1 MHPPEIERYRSELAT
16 AFRGRR
22 VVLIGGPVA
31 GLAGLARE
39 LRALG
44 AERPFIIGSSLG
56 TGELPTEDEAEWV
69 SLELSAGSALESIRH
84 YEEQLGHLPEI
95 VRRRLD
101 AWDPDRAAVALGGI
115 VLGEVPTVGGRPRYG
130 ARPKSWSALED
141 KVQIDAFWDA
151 IGVPRAAS
159 EIVPPEERALRE
171 AASRLDDGLGTVWSG
186 DAREGVNGG
195 AEEVRWI
202 RTDDDVHPAV
212 AHFATRCDRVRVMPF
227 IEGIPCSIHGLV
239 LPDGVAVF
247 RPMEL
252 VVLRRPVGS
261 PGAERFVYA
270 GVASFWDPPEA
281 GREQMREVARST
293 AHALA
298 SRIGFRG
305 AFTVDGVMSDRG
317 FLPTE
322 VNPRIGAG
330 LGVLGRSIPGLP
342 LLLLALAAQ
351 AGDSL
356 DFQPAELERLVV
368 SYADAARAGGG
379 WLATPGRR
387 TETERTTLVEIDGSY
402 RVAESGEPAHA
413 ELTIGPSD
421 VGSFVRFT
429 PAPERM
435 RIGQSI
441 APRVVAAFRVADA
454 VAGTAIGALEPARA
468 ARG

>member
-1 MHPPEIERYRSELAT
+1 MHPPEIERYRSELQS

-31 GLAGLARE
+31 GLSGLARE

-56 TGELPTEDEAEWV
+56 TGELPAEDEAEWV
-69 SLELSAGSALESIRH
+69 SLELSAGSVLESIRH
-84 YEEQLGHLPEI
+84 YEEQLSHLPEI
-95 VRRRLD
+95 VRTRLD

-115 VLGEVPTVGGRPRYG
+115 VLGDVPTVGGRPRYG

-141 KVQIDAFWDA
+141 KVQVDAFWDA
-151 IGVPRAAS
+151 IGVPRSAS
-159 EIVPPEERALRE
+159 EIVAPEERALRE

-202 RTDDDVHPAV
+202 RRDDDVHPAV

-252 VVLRRPVGS
+252 VVLRRPLGTA
-261 PGAERFVYA
+261 GCEKLVYA
-270 GVASFWDPPEA
+270 GVASYWDPPAE
-281 GREQMREVARST
+281 GREQMREVARAT
-293 AHALA
+293 AQALA
-298 SRIGFRG
+298 TRIGFRG
-305 AFTVDGVMSDRG
+305 AFTVDGVMSERG

-322 VNPRIGAG
+322 INPRIGAG
-330 LGVLGRSIPGLP
+330 LGVLGRSLPGLP

-351 AGDSL
+351 AGHSL
-356 DFQPAELERLVV
+356 DFRPDELESLVV
-368 SYADAARAGGG
+368 SYADATRAGGG
-379 WLATPGRR
+379 WVATPCRR
-387 TETERTTLVEIDGSY
+387 GETQRTALVEIDGSY
-402 RVAESGEPAHA
+402 RVARSGDPEHA

-429 PAPERM
+429 PAPGRL
-435 RIGQSI
+435 RVGRSI
-441 APRVVAAFRVADA
+441 APRVVAAFRVADEI
-454 VAGTAIGALEPARA
+454 AGTAIGPLEPARDVA
-468 ARG
+468 V